1 MIGIAAIVLS
11 LLFVGLQMKQSQ
23 EIAIAAQYQE
33 RANAANDVLLT
44 FLETATGEMGSRLF
58 DTTRLHEWPEELVQR
73 LNSTE
78 PAEIERSFLRFS
90 TLMILYDNN
99 LFQFELG
106 FLDEASWLAFRDR
119 MIRVLTL
126 SIASSIY
133 NRGTIIDLDSR
144 LSLIK
149 QSRKLR
155 IERNDLAARALSATA
170 LGRKL
175 PLKITRINRLE
186 RPLWMKADLQP
197 GTSEKL
203 FLSDC
208 YAPDSRRWDNIG
220 EKVCL

>member
-119 MIRVLTL
+119 MIRVLKDPL
-126 SIASSIY
+126 NRQFYIQQRNHYRPRFQAVVDQAIAEIE
-133 NRGTIIDLDSR
+133 NRT
-144 LSLIK
+144 
-149 QSRKLR
+149 Q
-155 IERNDLAARALSATA
+155 
-170 LGRKL
+170 
-175 PLKITRINRLE
+175 
-186 RPLWMKADLQP
+186 
-197 GTSEKL
+197 
-203 FLSDC
+203 
-208 YAPDSRRWDNIG
+208 
-220 EKVCL
+220 